1 MQSASAR
8 SSPTL
13 PVRAARPCQHWRT
26 KKTGLT
32 HMPAKFIPRRNVK
45 TEVSALEGFT
55 GFSSLMRPELA
66 AIFSAVIAVGSVGLN
81 LYGGLLTES
90 KRVDLQRQ
98 VRTVCDDVA
107 PTQHL
112 NAYKVP

>member
-1 MQSASAR
+1 M
-8 SSPTL
+8 
-13 PVRAARPCQHWRT
+13 
-26 KKTGLT
+26 KTDVT
-32 HMPAKFIPRRNVK
+32 
-45 TEVSALEGFT
+45 ALEGFT

-98 VRTVCDDVA
+98 VGTACDDTA
-107 PTQHL
+107 SAQHIG
-112 NAYKVP
+112 AYKVP